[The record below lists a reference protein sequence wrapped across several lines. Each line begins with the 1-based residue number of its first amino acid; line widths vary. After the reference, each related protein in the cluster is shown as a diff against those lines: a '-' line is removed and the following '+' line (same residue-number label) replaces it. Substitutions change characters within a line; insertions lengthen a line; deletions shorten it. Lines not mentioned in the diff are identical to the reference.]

1 MTEGA
6 PRPPRAQVSTSPQA
20 RAWQPS
26 PPAAR
31 SWPPTTTTG
40 AAWAPLPVTA
50 PAEVPSTLGK
60 PSPTTRVS
68 PKQTR
73 DTGGLASSSGSPL
86 SRSWPQCWSPQSS
99 ECAFLGT
106 RRVGGKWKQLLTS
119 CSPPARSLPRPPPA
133 RSHVTWLGKLWGSS
147 SPAASLAKPTAGPR
161 PE

>member
-1 MTEGA
+1 MEWPPAFSYADGVCGLA
-6 PRPPRAQVSTSPQA
+6 PPCPPSVILRRGPGGVAAEVSTSPQA

-50 PAEVPSTLGK
+50 PAEVPSTPGK

-73 DTGGLASSSGSPL
+73 DTGGLASSLGSPL
-86 SRSWPQCWSPQSS
+86 SHSWPQCWSPQS
-99 ECAFLGT
+99 T
-106 RRVGGKWKQLLTS
+106 RESAQASTSTITCDLAREAVGKQQPSGQPGKTN
-119 CSPPARSLPRPPPA
+119 CRPP
-133 RSHVTWLGKLWGSS
+133 S
-147 SPAASLAKPTAGPR
+147 
-161 PE
+161 

>member
-1 MTEGA
+1 MEWPPAFSYADGVCGLA
-6 PRPPRAQVSTSPQA
+6 PPCPPSVISRRGPRGVAAEVSTSPQA

-26 PPAAR
+26 PPAAG
-31 SWPPTTTTG
+31 SWPPTTATG

-50 PAEVPSTLGK
+50 PAEVPSTPGK

-73 DTGGLASSSGSPL
+73 DPGGLAASSGSPL
-86 SRSWPQCWSPQSS
+86 SRSWPQCWSPQS
-99 ECAFLGT
+99 T
-106 RRVGGKWKQLLTS
+106 
-119 CSPPARSLPRPPPA
+119 RSLPRPPPT
-133 RSHVTWLGKLWGSS
+133 RSHVTWLGKLWGNS